1 MEIRPFRGWRY
12 SGGLDGD
19 VSPYIAPP
27 YDILSAPDKQQMLAK
42 SKSNV
47 VAVDLPHV
55 PAKELGPDGVYA
67 AAAERLEQ
75 WKASGVIRQDAEPSI
90 YVSQQTYT
98 WAGRTYARRAMIC
111 GVRAT
116 ELGEGVIPHEHVF
129 PGPLADRLKLTQCT
143 RTQLSAVFGFYDD
156 PGGKVSRLLASAA
169 EQKPVARGELHGVV
183 ERLWRIRDGETIRA
197 IGSAL
202 REAPVFIADGH
213 HRYTTGRNY
222 CKMLSQAGRLDDE
235 HEANFVMFALV
246 ARDDPGL
253 LILPTH
259 RLFSNLS
266 ESATMEKLAEAL
278 PEFSW
283 RPSGTAEIGVA
294 AIEALLGCARPGA
307 MAFVAGQSAELWI
320 VELTRPGAM
329 RQAAPEK
336 SEEWRS
342 LPPAILHELVMEK
355 ALNPWAKGKLNVEYT
370 PDVGEV
376 VAACRSGRAQL
387 GVILQSIPVQSVEAV
402 ARSGA
407 SMPHKSTYFYPKI
420 ATGMVF
426 KPLE

>member
-19 VSPYIAPP
+19 ISPYIAPP
-27 YDILSAPDKQQMLAK
+27 YDILSPADKQRLLAG

-55 PAKELGPDGVYA
+55 PAKELGPEGAYTA
-67 AAAERLEQ
+67 AGERFEQ

-90 YVSQQTYT
+90 YVYEQTYT
-98 WAGRTYARRAMIC
+98 WAGRTYARQAMIC

-129 PGPLADRLKLTQCT
+129 PGPLADRLRLTQAT
-143 RTQLSAVFGFYDD
+143 RTQLSPIFGFYDD
-156 PGGKVSRLLASAA
+156 PGGSVSGLLTAA
-169 EQKPVARGELHGVV
+169 AGQRPVARGELRDVV
-183 ERLWRIRDGETIRA
+183 ERLWRIRDGGTIDA
-197 IGSAL
+197 IASAL

-213 HRYTTGRNY
+213 HRYTTARNY
-222 CKMLSQAGRLDDE
+222 CKLLTEAGRLDDG

-246 ARDDPGL
+246 ARDNPGL

-266 ESATMEKLAEAL
+266 ETATMEKLAEAL

-283 RPSGTAEIGVA
+283 RPSGGADIGVA
-294 AIEALLGCARPGA
+294 AIEALLGCAPPGA
-307 MAFVAGQSAELWI
+307 MAFVAGRSADLWV
-320 VELTRPGAM
+320 VELTRPEAM
-329 RQAAPEK
+329 RQAAPEQ

-342 LPPAILHELVMEK
+342 LPPAILHELIMEK
-355 ALNPWAKGKLNVEYT
+355 ALNPWANGELSVEYT

-376 VAACRSGRAQL
+376 VEACRSGRAQL
-387 GVILQSIPVQSVEAV
+387 GVILQSIGVRSVEAI
-402 ARSGA
+402 ALSGA

>member
-1 MEIRPFRGWRY
+1 MEIRAFRGWRY

-27 YDILSAPDKQQMLAK
+27 YDILSASDKQRLLAK
-42 SKSNV
+42 SKDNV

-55 PAKELGPDGVYA
+55 PAKELGPHEAYT

-75 WKASGVIRQDAEPSI
+75 WRASGVIRQEARRSI
-90 YVSQQTYT
+90 YVSEQTYT
-98 WAGRTYARRAMIC
+98 WAGRTYARQAMIC

-143 RTQLSAVFGFYDD
+143 RTQLSAIFGFYDD
-156 PGGKVSRLLASAA
+156 PGGKVSHLLTSAA
-169 EQKPVARGELHGVV
+169 GQRPVARGELHGVV
-183 ERLWRIRDGETIRA
+183 ERLWRIDDRETIDA
-197 IGSAL
+197 IRSAL
-202 REAPVFIADGH
+202 RDAPVFIADGH
-213 HRYTTGRNY
+213 HRYTAARDY
-222 CKMLSQAGRLDDE
+222 CRMLGEAGPLGE
-235 HEANFVMFALV
+235 KHEANFVMFALV
-246 ARDDPGL
+246 ARENPGL

-266 ESATMEKLAEAL
+266 ETATMERLAEAL

-283 RPSGTAEIGVA
+283 RRSGTAEVGIA
-294 AIEALLGCARPGA
+294 AIEALLGCAHPGA
-307 MAFVAGQSAELWI
+307 MAFVAGESAELWI
-320 VELTRPGAM
+320 VELTRPEAM
-329 RQAAPEK
+329 RRAAPEK

-342 LPPAILHELVMEK
+342 LPPAILHELIMEK
-355 ALNPWAKGKLNVEYT
+355 ALNPWAKGELNVEYT
-370 PDVGEV
+370 PDIGELL
-376 VAACRSGRAQL
+376 AACRSGRAQL